1 MNFRDTIV
9 SAVTSACLFSC
20 FAQGPGAAPDLGDLK
35 TYLTLTDSQVTAL
48 TTIQQQERRAIQQTM
63 QDIQAK
69 QAALAT
75 LLKTSTDAAAIGRA
89 MLDIESLRK
98 KIDTT
103 RSSFHDQAVN
113 ALTAPQKTKL
123 NALADAAKL
132 QPAIHEAAMV
142 NLLNPPAG
150 AMGPQF
156 GPRGFGGPGGPGGAG
171 PLGRRMPPP
180 PPEFE

>member
-1 MNFRDTIV
+1 MNFRNTIV
-9 SAVTSACLFSC
+9 SAITSACLFSC

-35 TYLTLTDSQVTAL
+35 TYLTLTDSQVIAL
-48 TTIQQQERRAIQQTM
+48 TTIHQQEMRAIQQAM
-63 QDIQAK
+63 QDLQAK

-75 LLKTSTDAAAIGRA
+75 LLKSSTDAAAIGRA
-89 MLDIESLRK
+89 MLDIENVRK

-123 NALADAAKL
+123 NALGDAAKL
-132 QPAIHEAAMV
+132 QPAIHEAAMA
-142 NLLNPPAG
+142 NLLPPPAR
-150 AMGPQF
+150 
-156 GPRGFGGPGGPGGAG
+156 GPRGFGGPG

-180 PPEFE
+180 PAVVE